1 MFQRLRGSK
10 VKTCR
15 PHPVPYVVQVMG
27 RRNKK
32 QEKGLSKLEKVVSCG
47 KKRPPTD
54 LRWLFCQVAA
64 ANCDERTREND
75 HQPCSLFQ
83 ALPSGTE
90 GVSLLDQQTYRQ
102 WRSLMGLQRLSH
114 PRRLRQ
120 RTIILQPLTFPSL
133 PGYTLSEMH
142 TSVLE
147 LLKVFCSAFFSGMS
161 IELATPLDLTT
172 IPNLTSRIHSDTG
185 RVQYLVGDLLK
196 ILERRRP
203 RHAQCMIAVTTV
215 DLYPSPEWNFVLGHA
230 SLTSGC
236 GVFGFGRHFS
246 SQFADAVPTVPQ
258 QLGQL
263 WVLARVVS
271 HELCHTLGMKHC
283 YYFHCAMNE
292 SSSIEEAATQPL
304 FLCPVCLRKL
314 KKLLRF
320 NIFERYNHLK
330 AAVARMI
337 EASQETSLKQN
348 QQNESVESKHT
359 QLDQESISDS
369 LVQGAPLTNISQL
382 LHLQQACQWLDRAKE
397 TWCAD

>member
-1 MFQRLRGSK
+1 MEQQSK
-10 VKTCR
+10 
-15 PHPVPYVVQVMG
+15 
-27 RRNKK
+27 
-32 QEKGLSKLEKVVSCG
+32 KGLSKLEKVVSCG

-54 LRWLFCQVAA
+54 LRWLFSQVTE
-64 ANCDERTREND
+64 ANND
-75 HQPCSLFQ
+75 KPTGEHHHHNFSLFH
-83 ALPSGTE
+83 ALSSGTE

-102 WRSLMGLQRLSH
+102 WRSFMGLQRLSH
-114 PRRLRQ
+114 PRRLRKH
-120 RTIILQPLTFPSL
+120 TIILQPLTFPSL
-133 PGYTLSEMH
+133 PGYTLSEMDS
-142 TSVLE
+142 SVLE
-147 LLKVFCSAFFSGMS
+147 LIKLFCSAFFSGMS
-161 IELATPLDLTT
+161 IELATSLDLTT
-172 IPNLTSRIHSDTG
+172 IPNLTSRVHKDTG

-196 ILERRRP
+196 SLERRRP

-258 QLGQL
+258 QLSQL

-320 NIFERYNHLK
+320 NIFERYDSLK
-330 AAVARMI
+330 EAVGRMI
-337 EASQETSLKQN
+337 EASQETSSKQN
-348 QQNESVESKHT
+348 QLVDITT
-359 QLDQESISDS
+359 QLEQESISGS
-369 LVQGAPLTNISQL
+369 LVQGAPLTNTAQF
-382 LHLQQACQWLDRAKE
+382 LHLQRASQWLDTAKE
-397 TWCAD
+397 TYGVL